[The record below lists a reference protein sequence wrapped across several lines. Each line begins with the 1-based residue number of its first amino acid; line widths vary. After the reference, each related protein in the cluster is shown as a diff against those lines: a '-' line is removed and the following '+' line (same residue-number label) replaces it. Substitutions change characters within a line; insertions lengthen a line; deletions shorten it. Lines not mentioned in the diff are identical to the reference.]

1 MTWTNGLNED
11 GLQVK
16 FGTDRSEV
24 INQGVTSGEEKVFV
38 YKVTGTD
45 VADTDTAV
53 PDGDA
58 PFIPAGAFIKDAVFT
73 VQTAFVGATAVLDL
87 GTKNAA
93 GTNIS
98 DAGID
103 SLAIGVIDA
112 DNDAVVSDGALIGTV
127 VAVDS
132 YVMATYD
139 TAAFTAGE
147 GTLVIKY
154 IEA

>member
-1 MTWTNGLNED
+1 MTWTNDINED
-11 GLQVK
+11 GLEVK
-16 FGTDRSEV
+16 FGQERSEV
-24 INQGVTSGEEKVFV
+24 INQGITSGEEKVFV
-38 YKVTGTD
+38 YKVVGTA
-45 VADTDTAV
+45 VADTDTA
-53 PDGDA
+53 PASGDA

-87 GTKNAA
+87 GTKASD
-93 GTNIS
+93 GTNVA
-98 DAGID
+98 DDGID

-127 VAVDS
+127 VAADA
-132 YVMATYD
+132 YIMATYD